1 MKKVQSPDGIV
12 LLMENLWLRH
22 DAGIKQRTDN
32 VYEVEFAPP
41 TAEEIAAAQRK
52 SPSLSDPAL
61 NTPTA
66 SGSETNERIILHNLI
81 CSKT

>member
-1 MKKVQSPDGIV
+1 MKKVKFPDGIV

-41 TAEEIAAAQRK
+41 TSEEIAAAHGKAQAR
-52 SPSLSDPAL
+52 SYSEPDPEELYGAW
-61 NTPTA
+61 
-66 SGSETNERIILHNLI
+66 I
-81 CSKT
+81 